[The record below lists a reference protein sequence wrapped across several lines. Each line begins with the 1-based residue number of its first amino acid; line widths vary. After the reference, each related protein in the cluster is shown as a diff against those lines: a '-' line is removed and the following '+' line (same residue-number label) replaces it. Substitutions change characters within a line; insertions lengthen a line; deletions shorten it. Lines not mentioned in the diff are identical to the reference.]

1 VGKEATGKW
10 IPSGT
15 NRDTSLAQPPDIA
28 ETFVRE
34 VDENLRRD
42 QLSDFFKRYG
52 VWLGVALVLFLA
64 ASAGFIWW
72 QEHRHQRAQAEVEQL
87 ATIYKDIGSGHIA
100 KVTPQLDTLAN
111 SGNTAVRASALFT
124 RAALAI
130 QENDPKLAIAKY
142 AAIVADDDLPKPY
155 RDAATIRQ
163 TALEF
168 DQLDPQQVI
177 ARLEPLAKPGEPW
190 FGSAGEMTAL
200 ALVKQ
205 GKNKQAGELFA
216 SLAKDKSVPESIR
229 NRSIQIAGTLGVDAS
244 AALESKAQ

>member
-1 VGKEATGKW
+1 
-10 IPSGT
+10 
-15 NRDTSLAQPPDIA
+15 
-28 ETFVRE
+28 
-34 VDENLRRD
+34 
-42 QLSDFFKRYG
+42 
-52 VWLGVALVLFLA
+52 
-64 ASAGFIWW
+64 
-72 QEHRHQRAQAEVEQL
+72 
-87 ATIYKDIGSGHIA
+87 
-100 KVTPQLDTLAN
+100 
-111 SGNTAVRASALFT
+111 LFT

-130 QENDPKLAIAKY
+130 QENDAKLAIAKY

-168 DQLDPQQVI
+168 DQLEPQQVI
-177 ARLEPLAKPGEPW
+177 ARLEPLVKPGEPW

-205 GKNKQAGELFA
+205 GKTKQAGELFA

-244 AALESKAQ
+244 AALDPKAQ